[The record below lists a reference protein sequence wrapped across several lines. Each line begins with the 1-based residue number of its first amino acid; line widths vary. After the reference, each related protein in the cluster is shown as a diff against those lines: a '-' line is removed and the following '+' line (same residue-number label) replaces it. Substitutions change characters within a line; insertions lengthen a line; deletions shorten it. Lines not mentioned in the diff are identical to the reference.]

1 MATDF
6 PTKGDDKKISLRNS
20 NYPQFDYDFIAGVK
34 ENDNDIYKAGG
45 NIRGNESFN
54 LWTKARAG
62 EETAGVISWIKERE
76 AWAAR
81 HFEDGSQ
88 FKSGDKAGRPSNIA
102 GVIAQMK
109 WGVIG
114 TLGEQKMKDVVLE
127 AIKYRE
133 GKEYGSA
140 SQAQADR
147 EMETR
152 QETIEYE
159 VIIKAGENKY
169 GEGNKFYLDG
179 ELSPRLIM
187 LQGNTYKFD
196 LSDASNKTH
205 ALRFSTTEDGTHG
218 EGSAYTKGVSVEG
231 KAGEDGASISI
242 EIMEDTPDLYYYC
255 VNHKGMGG
263 KIVVRKVE
271 EARQVSDAVE
281 KGLKEKVKKHNEE
294 VGNVASK
301 RTTYRTLLA
310 VFERGIGAY
319 NTNPASVRPNV
330 SSPEQWAYSRV
341 NSFLF
346 VLRNGRF
353 QGGKHDTDLLPE
365 SHPLSSKEEK
375 SMEDKQDRHILNVE
389 ETDDKVVVEFMKQQ
403 EDEQEGETVEVT
415 EEARPYHYGDDDED
429 EKGRKVVDL
438 KVEYRTI
445 DLSRSEFVDE
455 ENRRVRIGVSSEEP
469 VERSFGMEVLG
480 HSPEEINM
488 EFMQSGRAPL
498 LLDHK
503 MDQVIG
509 VVEEFKLDQAAK
521 RTVAVVRFGRS
532 DLAEEVFRDVLDGIR
547 MNISVGYRVD
557 KLTRMDDK
565 DKDYY
570 RASFTPLEISSV
582 AVPADSSRKVGV
594 GRSKEIAE
602 KARIEIME
610 KDKKE
615 INLDE
620 VRSESAEAAK
630 KEFARN
636 SKEILDLAVKH
647 NKRDLA
653 HQAISEGKS
662 VEEFRGLLLD
672 NISNDTPLETPKDIG
687 LTEKETKRFSLMK
700 AINAMANPTDRR
712 AQENAK
718 FEFEASEAAQRSY
731 GQTAQGIMLPDEVL
745 RNWGQRDL
753 NASDDSNLI
762 GQDYRAGDF
771 IDVLRNN
778 SAVMPLATMLNGLT
792 GDVKIPKKTA
802 AASAAFISSEGGA
815 AGESELTVGSVTM
828 APKSLG
834 AFTDITRQLMIQ
846 SSIDVE
852 NLVRNDLA
860 ASMAIAIDDAAL
872 EGSGSSGNP
881 TGITNTS
888 GINTVSLSSAAAPTF
903 AEMVGM
909 ESAVRVDNALL
920 GDLAYIV
927 HPTNYGTLKTT
938 EKATNTAQFVAE
950 NDQINGYRAV
960 VSPQLT
966 ANNYVFGNFNDLLI
980 GMFGGLDVVVDPF
993 TGSSAGTVRIVAL
1006 QSVDVAVR
1014 HAVSFCAAS

>member
-45 NIRGNESFN
+45 NIRGNEAFN

-114 TLGEQKMKDVVLE
+114 TLGEQRMKDVVLE

-133 GKEYGSA
+133 DKEYGSA
-140 SQAQADR
+140 SQAQQD
-147 EMETR
+147 
-152 QETIEYE
+152 
-159 VIIKAGENKY
+159 
-169 GEGNKFYLDG
+169 
-179 ELSPRLIM
+179 
-187 LQGNTYKFD
+187 
-196 LSDASNKTH
+196 
-205 ALRFSTTEDGTHG
+205 
-218 EGSAYTKGVSVEG
+218 
-231 KAGEDGASISI
+231 
-242 EIMEDTPDLYYYC
+242 
-255 VNHKGMGG
+255 
-263 KIVVRKVE
+263 
-271 EARQVSDAVE
+271 RQVSDAVE
-281 KGLKEKVKKHNEE
+281 QGLRKKVEEHNEE

-319 NTNPASVRPNV
+319 KTNPASVRPNV
-330 SSPEQWAYSRV
+330 SSPEQWAYARV

-346 VLRNGRF
+346 ALRNGRF
-353 QGGKHDTDLLPE
+353 QGGKHDTDLLPQ

-389 ETDDKVVVEFMKQQ
+389 ETDDKVVVEFAKHH
-403 EDEQEGETVEVT
+403 EDEEEGEEMEMT
-415 EEARPYHYGDDDED
+415 EEARPYHDED
-429 EKGRKVVDL
+429 EEDKERKVVDL

-445 DLSRSEFVDE
+445 DLSRSEFIDE

-480 HSPEEINM
+480 HTPEEINM

-557 KLTRMDDK
+557 KLTRMKDK
-565 DKDYY
+565 DEDYY

-582 AVPADSSRKVGV
+582 SVPADQSRLVGV

-610 KDKKE
+610 NEKKE

-620 VRSESAEAAK
+620 VRSQSAEAAK

-662 VEEFRGLLLD
+662 IEEFRGLLLD

-712 AQENAK
+712 AQEAAK

-762 GQDYRAGDF
+762 AQDYRAGDF
-771 IDVLRNN
+771 IEVLRNN

-828 APKSLG
+828 SPKTLG

-903 AEMVGM
+903 AEIVSM

-938 EKATNTAQFVAE
+938 EKATNTAQFIAE
-950 NDQINGYRAV
+950 NDEINGYRAV

-966 ANNYVFGNFNDLLI
+966 ANNYVFGNFNDLLV

-993 TGSSAGTVRIVAL
+993 SNSSSGTVRITAL
-1006 QSVDVAVR
+1006 QSVDVNVR

>member
-45 NIRGNESFN
+45 NIRGNEAFN

-114 TLGEQKMKDVVLE
+114 TLGEQRMKDVVLE

-133 GKEYGSA
+133 DKEYGSA
-140 SQAQADR
+140 SQAQQD
-147 EMETR
+147 
-152 QETIEYE
+152 
-159 VIIKAGENKY
+159 
-169 GEGNKFYLDG
+169 
-179 ELSPRLIM
+179 
-187 LQGNTYKFD
+187 
-196 LSDASNKTH
+196 
-205 ALRFSTTEDGTHG
+205 
-218 EGSAYTKGVSVEG
+218 
-231 KAGEDGASISI
+231 
-242 EIMEDTPDLYYYC
+242 
-255 VNHKGMGG
+255 
-263 KIVVRKVE
+263 
-271 EARQVSDAVE
+271 RQVSDAVE
-281 KGLKEKVKKHNEE
+281 QGLRKKVEEHNEE

-319 NTNPASVRPNV
+319 KTNPASVRPNV
-330 SSPEQWAYSRV
+330 SSPEQWAYARV

-346 VLRNGRF
+346 ALRNGRF
-353 QGGKHDTDLLPE
+353 QGGKHDTDLLPQ

-389 ETDDKVVVEFMKQQ
+389 ETDDKVVVEFAKHH
-403 EDEQEGETVEVT
+403 EDEEEGEEMEMT
-415 EEARPYHYGDDDED
+415 EEARPYHDED
-429 EKGRKVVDL
+429 EEDKERKVVDL

-445 DLSRSEFVDE
+445 DLSRSEFIDE

-480 HSPEEINM
+480 HTPEEINM

-557 KLTRMDDK
+557 KLTRMKDK
-565 DKDYY
+565 DEDYY

-582 AVPADSSRKVGV
+582 SVPADQSRLVGV

-610 KDKKE
+610 NEKKE

-620 VRSESAEAAK
+620 VRSQSAEAAK

-662 VEEFRGLLLD
+662 IEEFRGLLLD

-762 GQDYRAGDF
+762 AQDYRAGDF

-903 AEMVGM
+903 AEIVSM

-938 EKATNTAQFVAE
+938 EKATNTAQFIAE
-950 NDQINGYRAV
+950 NDEINGYRAV

-966 ANNYVFGNFNDLLI
+966 ANNYVFGNFNDLLV

-993 TGSSAGTVRIVAL
+993 SNSSSGTVRITAL
-1006 QSVDVAVR
+1006 QSVDVNVR